1 MIPNSVIVIPKSVA
15 FSTNAMKNGSLGVH
29 LQIVQDGTG
38 EITVGLQLSPN
49 NSCLLGVTLGFYIN
63 FQLQY
68 AATQNCYTDY

>member
-49 NSCLLGVTLGFYIN
+49 NSCLLGVT
-63 FQLQY
+63 
-68 AATQNCYTDY
+68 